1 MTPFRDATLEQTLHR
16 VSTACLGGDDVPR
29 ILRAWWSI
37 ALRTADVPGIGDL
50 LRPVDHGG
58 LIEAHSLLDGP
69 VTATQLAMAR
79 DALDELALIAE
90 GVCDGLLVVGYWR
103 RGNTPLDR
111 CPVVGIDDEGQMVLL
126 GRDLAD
132 ALASRIGWE
141 PDRAQRLDAFRAA
154 FALEGVAQ
162 HEAPSAIFEAMRDHP
177 ELAAP
182 FRALSLRWL
191 GVGAV

>member
-1 MTPFRDATLEQTLHR
+1 MTPFRDATLELTLHR

-37 ALRTADVPGIGDL
+37 ALRTTEVPGIGDL
-50 LRPVDHGG
+50 LRPVDQGG
-58 LIEAHSLLDGP
+58 LVERHALLDGL
-69 VTATQLAMAR
+69 VTAAQQAMAR
-79 DALDELALIAE
+79 DALGELALIAE

-103 RGNTPLDR
+103 RANTPLDR

-132 ALASRIGWE
+132 ALAARIGWE

-154 FALEGVAQ
+154 FALEGVTQ
-162 HEAPSAIFEAMRDHP
+162 REAPSTIFDATRDDP

-182 FRALSLRWL
+182 FRDLSLRWL
-191 GVGAV
+191 GVGAA